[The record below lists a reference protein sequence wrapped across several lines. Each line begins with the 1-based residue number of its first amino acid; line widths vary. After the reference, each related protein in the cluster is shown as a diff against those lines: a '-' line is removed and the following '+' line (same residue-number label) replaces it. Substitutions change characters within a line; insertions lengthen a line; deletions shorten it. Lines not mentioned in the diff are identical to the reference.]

1 MNEER
6 KKSLQTLKTAK
17 GQIEGIMKMIEDD
30 RYCMDISNQ
39 ILASQALLKRANLLI
54 LKQHLD
60 HCVNQACLNGGSEE
74 KINEIMVILEKAMS
88 K

>member
-60 HCVNQACLNGGSEE
+60 HCVTQACLNGGSEE

>member
-1 MNEER
+1 
-6 KKSLQTLKTAK
+6 
-17 GQIEGIMKMIEDD
+17 
-30 RYCMDISNQ
+30 MDISNQ

-60 HCVNQACLNGGSEE
+60 HCVTQACLNGGSEE

>member
-17 GQIEGIMKMIEDD
+17 GQIEGIMRMIEDD

-60 HCVNQACLNGGSEE
+60 HCVTQACLNGGSEE

>member
-6 KKSLQTLKTAK
+6 EKSLQTLKTAK

-39 ILASQALLKRANLLI
+39 ILSSQALLKRANLLI

-60 HCVNQACLNGGSEE
+60 HCVTQACLNGGSEE

>member
-1 MNEER
+1 MQAER
-6 KKSLQTLKTAK
+6 QKVERLLKTAR
-17 GQIEGIMKMIEDD
+17 GQLDGILKMVEEN

-39 ILASQALLKRANLLI
+39 ILSSQALLKRANLLI

-60 HCVNQACLNGGSEE
+60 HCVTQACLNGGSEE

>member
-30 RYCMDISNQ
+30 RYCMDISKSNFYRH
-39 ILASQALLKRANLLI
+39 K
-54 LKQHLD
+54 HY
-60 HCVNQACLNGGSEE
+60 
-74 KINEIMVILEKAMS
+74 
-88 K
+88 

>member
-39 ILASQALLKRANLLI
+39 ILSSQALLKRANLLI

-60 HCVNQACLNGGSEE
+60 HCVTQACLNGGSEE
-74 KINEIMVILEKAMS
+74 KINEIMVI
-88 K
+88 

>member
-1 MNEER
+1 MNEQR

-60 HCVNQACLNGGSEE
+60 HCVTQACLNGGSEE

>member
-39 ILASQALLKRANLLI
+39 ILSSQALLKRANLLI

-60 HCVNQACLNGGSEE
+60 HCVTQACLNGGSEE